1 MLPTASSAVTS
12 LNVNKC
18 TSTVSQNALYVG
30 SEYVILEPLY
40 CSLVTQSG
48 LRTTFAES
56 VFTRNTLIRSKEFSR
71 MKLSKDARTI
81 MTLPN
86 AGGQSEHSEALSCD
100 VLGTM
105 FGARLIAT
113 EMELK
118 YWPANSKITDFS
130 VSIRGEVFG
139 VSVTRAM
146 KFRGL
151 FTEEDALRL
160 LTKKLQ
166 GVNAST
172 KAVLKRFRWQKQIL
186 HVWAQ
191 HKYIAQVLEKV
202 YESLSQEVRHNT
214 LVVVTVCENAP
225 WVFYQRENFGA

>member
-1 MLPTASSAVTS
+1 
-12 LNVNKC
+12 
-18 TSTVSQNALYVG
+18 
-30 SEYVILEPLY
+30 
-40 CSLVTQSG
+40 
-48 LRTTFAES
+48 
-56 VFTRNTLIRSKEFSR
+56 
-71 MKLSKDARTI
+71 

-86 AGGQSEHSEALSCD
+86 AGGRSENSEALSCD

-118 YWPANSKITDFS
+118 YWPLNSKITDFS

-146 KFRGL
+146 KYAGT
-151 FTEEDALRL
+151 FTEADAYRL
-160 LTKKLQ
+160 LTKKLL

-186 HVWAQ
+186 HVWAEY
-191 HKYIAQVLEKV
+191 KYIAHVLENV
-202 YESLSQEVRHNT
+202 YESLSEEVRHNT

-225 WVFYQRENFGA
+225 WVFYQRENR